1 MIKSVK
7 RISVCLI
14 IILAYALLSFQLQ
27 KERDTF
33 FQAHF
38 VNYALP
44 SKLIGPMA
52 LEFKGPA
59 SDFLLLKLMTFIG
72 GEFHELKASRK
83 QHYNYI
89 KQALETITDLDP
101 YFWDAYLFAEA
112 LLAWDAGD
120 HRGANDLLLKGRK
133 YRPNDYR
140 LPYYLGFNH
149 YYFLKDNK
157 NGARFLM
164 EASRLPGSPSL
175 LATLAARLSAYDSD
189 YQIGILFLKEML
201 RSTTDDRITR
211 RFKARL
217 QVLESLDMLEKKVAL
232 YEKIYRKK
240 PSSLDQLVVAGL
252 IKKIPEDPYG
262 GEFVLLEH
270 GRVYTTSKMVKRK

>member
-1 MIKSVK
+1 MTKSVK

-27 KERDTF
+27 KERDSF
-33 FQAHF
+33 FQAYF

-120 HRGANDLLLKGRK
+120 YRAANDLLLKGRK

-201 RSTTDDRITR
+201 RSTTDDRIIR

-262 GEFVLLEH
+262 GEFILLEH